1 MQHQPF
7 CPSSSFTSSNIIT
20 LSHLFLLSINHAFSW
35 REAGIRSDNDTP
47 CTPSL
52 NIKPCSSSQFY
63 MIQNNS
69 RHTDGFQRSTQEVLP
84 REYIQQIFTTSETQ
98 SINHQLRCLK
108 RKYFRL
114 DNPFMNNEG
123 FGFVS
128 PFVI

>member
-20 LSHLFLLSINHAFSW
+20 LSHLFLLSINHPFSW
-35 REAGIRSDNDTP
+35 REAGILSDNDTP
-47 CTPSL
+47 RMPSL
-52 NIKPCSSSQFY
+52 NIQPCSSSQFY
-63 MIQNNS
+63 IVHNNL
-69 RHTDGFQRSTQEVLP
+69 RHTDGIAEVLP
-84 REYIQQIFTTSETQ
+84 REYIQHRFTTSETQ

-114 DNPFMNNEG
+114 DNPFMNNGG